1 MSDIQTDKQTDKQTD
16 NRTETETLDEKT
28 RKQTLSR
35 MEDLLAVLV
44 SRYGRRTTLGEIYA
58 IYAALHRMCSQE
70 CVTVAEIAEAT
81 GLPKQSLSR
90 WAQKRVGDSIILNIN
105 EDDQRVH
112 DVRLVNNQVATE
124 PLKLLAEIL
133 ELIPHEPAGSNPQ
146 A

>member
-1 MSDIQTDKQTDKQTD
+1 MTDTHTERQKERRTDD
-16 NRTETETLDEKT
+16 GTLDPKT
-28 RKQTLSR
+28 RKQTLGR
-35 MEDLLAVLV
+35 MEDLMAVLV

-58 IYAALHRMCSQE
+58 VYAALHRMCSQE

-112 DVRLVNNQVATE
+112 DVRLVNKQVATE

-133 ELIPHEPAGSNPQ
+133 ELVPDIDSSDSPRA
-146 A
+146 

>member
-1 MSDIQTDKQTDKQTD
+1 VTDTYTDKQTDRRTD
-16 NRTETETLDEKT
+16 DGTLDEKT
-28 RKQTLSR
+28 RKQTLSV
-35 MEDLLAVLV
+35 MEDLLSVLV
-44 SRYGRRTTLGEIYA
+44 ARYGRRTTLGEIYA

-112 DVRLVNNQVATE
+112 DVRLVNKQVATE

-133 ELIPHEPAGSNPQ
+133 ELEPDTGSGDTPHA
-146 A
+146 